1 MSISH
6 MINVSDLTDQDA
18 VLRVILE
25 IQNSGTSYSLIKN
38 GVEVARVVPIEGKK
52 NAVSDNLTKKR
63 LETLAKMETF
73 SEKVARLWSTNET
86 AIEAVANDRR

>member
-1 MSISH
+1 